1 MDETKASSTRKHKA
15 TPQIAPAEVT
25 DESREDE
32 ATEED
37 EGAVPAVLPP
47 HDFIL
52 AQVAHIGNAGLATV
66 LNKHPADVGPPEAL
80 VSVVRVERRVG
91 VAVVCA
97 VTTRPPLDGTL
108 DGAGAGSGKEVLERL
123 GSVVATVRP

>member
-1 MDETKASSTRKHKA
+1 MDEAKASSTRKHEA
-15 TPQIAPAEVT
+15 TPQITPAKVA

-52 AQVAHIGNAGLATV
+52 AQVAHIGNAGLATG
-66 LNKHPADVGPPEAL
+66 LNKHPADVGPQQAE
-80 VSVVRVERRVG
+80 VRIVRVEGSVG
-91 VAVVCA
+91 VAVVRA
-97 VTTRPPLDGTL
+97 VATGPPLYRTL
-108 DGAGAGSGKEVLERL
+108 NSASASDREEILERL
-123 GSVVATVRP
+123 